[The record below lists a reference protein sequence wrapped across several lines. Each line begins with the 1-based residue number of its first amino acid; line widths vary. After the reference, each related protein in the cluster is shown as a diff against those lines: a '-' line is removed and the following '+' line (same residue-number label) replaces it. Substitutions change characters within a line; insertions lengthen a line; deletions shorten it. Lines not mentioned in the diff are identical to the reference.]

1 MREPLVAPLVAVAC
15 GVFFA
20 RLVPFSS
27 TELLISVVAFAALSV
42 TAHLTLSRRLSL
54 ICCFAGFL
62 ASGAF
67 LAVAH
72 HPPAPPEL
80 TSGDLETA
88 ILSGCVVEP
97 GFLSH
102 EREQFTLEL
111 EPGARM
117 RVSLYLKE
125 GQEPP
130 DIGYG
135 RLVEFAG
142 KTRRPRNYRNPGDF
156 DNVAYLA
163 HQSIFWTASVA
174 AGEHVK
180 FLPGRCGSRFW
191 SIIYSLRVAAL
202 QRIESL
208 YEGSPYDIAMMQAT
222 LIGESSGLE
231 KVWTED
237 FRSTGTFHA
246 LVISGGHV
254 AVLAAFFLFL
264 LRLCFVP
271 RQWAS
276 IATALA
282 AWLYACLTGW
292 QAPVIRSAAGLSLFA
307 LGRCFYRQGRLLNL
321 LAATAL
327 LFLIFDPDQLY
338 DASFQ
343 LSFLSVALIAL
354 FVVPIIENTS
364 GPVAT
369 AMRDV
374 DSDGAH
380 LAPRTAQ
387 IRVELLLVL
396 STLRLLIP
404 GFPGW
409 LFRFPIRIATYF
421 YELVLTSAVIQVG
434 LALPMAMYFH
444 RVSFSGLSANAI
456 VVPLLS
462 LAVPFGFVAI
472 LTNWEFPARVAGVL
486 LEFSRRA
493 AAWHAHREPNW
504 RIPDPSVWLALAF
517 VLALTWA
524 AYRWRNAWFRAPGAV
539 SAIALLVL
547 IVRSPFP
554 PQIVPHTLE
563 LTAIDVGQGDSL
575 LVVLPDGRLMLI
587 DAGGIATFGRR
598 TKPKIDIGEDVVSP
612 YLWNRGIQRLDIV
625 AMTHAH
631 SDHAGGLPAI
641 LGSFRPREL
650 WTGAVPTGPEW
661 TLIRDKAAEL
671 HIPIRSLH
679 RGDQF
684 PYIEVLA
691 PSPDYI
697 AGKIA
702 KNNDSLVLRLHYG
715 RHNFLLTGDAEKQV
729 ENDLTGMRIHADVLK
744 VGHHGSKT
752 SSTPD
757 FLDAVHPAFGIIS
770 AGYENSYGHPA
781 PLTLEHLEERHIE
794 PLRTDKLGLI
804 TIRSDGRHLEV
815 KYK

>member
-1 MREPLVAPLVAVAC
+1 MREPLAAPLVAVAC
-15 GVFFA
+15 GVFLA
-20 RLVPFSS
+20 RLVPFSG
-27 TELLISVVAFAALSV
+27 TELLITVVAFAALSV
-42 TAHLTLSRRLSL
+42 TAHLIFSRRLSL
-54 ICCFAGFL
+54 MCCLAGFL

-72 HPPAPPEL
+72 RPPPPPEL
-80 TSGDLETA
+80 TSGDLETVT
-88 ILSGCVVEP
+88 LTGCVVEP

-130 DIGYG
+130 EISYG
-135 RLVEFAG
+135 QLVEFAA

-163 HQSIFWTASVA
+163 HQSIFWTASVP

-191 SIIYSLRVAAL
+191 SIIYYLRVASL

-271 RQWAS
+271 RQWAG

-327 LFLIFDPDQLY
+327 LFLILDPDQLY

-364 GPVAT
+364 EPVAT
-369 AMRDV
+369 AIGDL

-387 IRVELLLVL
+387 IRVELQLVL

-462 LAVPFGFVAI
+462 LAVPFGFIAI
-472 LTNWEFPARVAGVL
+472 LANWEFPARVAGVL

-493 AAWHAHREPNW
+493 AAWHAHLEPNW
-504 RIPDPSVWLALAF
+504 RIPDPPVWLALAF

-524 AYRWRNAWFRAPGAV
+524 AYRRRNAWFRAPGAV
-539 SAIALLVL
+539 AAIALLVL
-547 IVRSPFP
+547 IVRSPLP
-554 PQIVPHTLE
+554 LQIVPHTLE

-575 LVVLPDGRLMLI
+575 LVVLPDGRLMLV
-587 DAGGIATFGRR
+587 DAGGIASFGRR

-612 YLWNRGIQRLDIV
+612 YLWNRGIRHLDIV

-631 SDHAGGLPAI
+631 SDHVGGLPAI
-641 LGSFRPREL
+641 LGNFRPGEL
-650 WTGAVPTGPEW
+650 WTGAVPIGYEW
-661 TLIRDKAAEL
+661 TPIRDKAAEL

-697 AGKIA
+697 AGKAA

-715 RHNFLLTGDAEKQV
+715 RHTFLLTGDAEKQV
-729 ENDLTGMRIHADVLK
+729 ENDLIGMPIRADVLK
-744 VGHHGSKT
+744 LGHHGSKT
-752 SSTPD
+752 SSMPD

-770 AGYENSYGHPA
+770 DGYENSYGHPA
-781 PLTLEHLEERHIE
+781 PLTLEHLTERHIE
-794 PLRTDKLGLI
+794 PLRTDELGLI